1 MDDHP
6 ADLEQPWHAPP
17 DQAALRAR
25 AYNLR
30 WAETDD
36 DVIPLTA
43 ADPDL
48 PTAEVVTAAIR
59 DYVDAPHLCYCH
71 SPARYLWE
79 QTADYAQ
86 GRGGLVR
93 RLGLGLFG
101 EPLRRWDRRTASRV
115 TRFLANSRHTA
126 ARIERRISI
135 LLGVPVLE

>member
-6 ADLEQPWHAPP
+6 TDLEQPWHAPP

-48 PTAEVVTAAIR
+48 PTAEVLLDLAHQLDRLIANFISDIQGV
-59 DYVDAPHLCYCH
+59 VD
-71 SPARYLWE
+71 
-79 QTADYAQ
+79 
-86 GRGGLVR
+86 VR
-93 RLGLGLFG
+93 EAVFG
-101 EPLRRWDRRTASRV
+101 E
-115 TRFLANSRHTA
+115 
-126 ARIERRISI
+126 
-135 LLGVPVLE
+135 LGVEGRADHL